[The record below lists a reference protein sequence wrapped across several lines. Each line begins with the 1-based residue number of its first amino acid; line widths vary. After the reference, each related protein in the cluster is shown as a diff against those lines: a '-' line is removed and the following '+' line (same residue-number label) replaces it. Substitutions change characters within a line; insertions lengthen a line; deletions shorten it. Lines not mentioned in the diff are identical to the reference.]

1 MHLISQA
8 ECVSYLEIRWIPLK
22 SHKMDICHLS
32 NLLLHMRVWETSLRG
47 EVSKGK
53 RALVFQM
60 NPARLEP
67 EGFLQSLTPKNLFLV
82 LKAAAAAENSASAFS
97 GAIACAGHA
106 VAPTSSTTG
115 PSVQSGEGPGTH
127 THSFP
132 KPKGEKL
139 ISLTQEWGC
148 CPKSLPNDAASSMR
162 QKQDGLRMTGHSKKE
177 GQTPSKHC
185 WPLQQQK
192 CCSCAQPYAPWPEP
206 SHQS

>member
-1 MHLISQA
+1 
-8 ECVSYLEIRWIPLK
+8 
-22 SHKMDICHLS
+22 
-32 NLLLHMRVWETSLRG
+32 MRVWETSLRG

-53 RALVFQM
+53 HALVFQM
-60 NPARLEP
+60 NPARVEP

-106 VAPTSSTTG
+106 VAPTFSTTG

-127 THSFP
+127 THALP
-132 KPKGEKL
+132 KPRGEKF

-148 CPKSLPNDAASSMR
+148 WARSLPNNAASSMR

-177 GQTPSKHC
+177 GKTPSTHC
-185 WPLQQQK
+185 WPIQQEK
-192 CCSCAQPYAPWPEP
+192 CCSNVQPRAPWPEL